1 MHSCGPARLVLMCG
15 PPGSG
20 KTTLARRLAVQLSAV
35 SLSPDEWMTHLGV
48 GLDHVVR
55 EPLSDQLW
63 RLAKNCSRTGR
74 TSSWNPGTGCG
85 QNETRRGSPR
95 GPWVC
100 PWNCSTWTCRSMSC
114 TAGLRCGR
122 RSVRGGPTHSL
133 RESWIGGC
141 RSSSRQ
147 TPANSPCSTRP
158 QGSSSQASTDPEPDA
173 CRLVSRASQRG
184 GGTTEPGGAVSQPAQ
199 DARSHL

>member
-63 RLAKNCSRTGR
+63 RLGQELLAN
-74 TSSWNPGTGCG
+74 G
-85 QNETRRGSPR
+85 QNVIMESGHWMRPERDEKRLAARALGCLLYTSPSPR
-95 GPWVC
+95 
-100 PWNCSTWTCRSMSC
+100 
-114 TAGLRCGR
+114 
-122 RSVRGGPTHSL
+122 
-133 RESWIGGC
+133 
-141 RSSSRQ
+141 
-147 TPANSPCSTRP
+147 
-158 QGSSSQASTDPEPDA
+158 
-173 CRLVSRASQRG
+173 
-184 GGTTEPGGAVSQPAQ
+184 
-199 DARSHL
+199 